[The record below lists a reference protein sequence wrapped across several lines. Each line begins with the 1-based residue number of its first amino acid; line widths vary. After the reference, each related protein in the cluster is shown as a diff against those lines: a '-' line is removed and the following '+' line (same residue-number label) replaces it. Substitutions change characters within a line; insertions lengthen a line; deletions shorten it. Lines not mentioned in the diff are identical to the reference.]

1 MEAKNYMVIG
11 AAVAGLA
18 LAFMV
23 YKGAG
28 KVVDK
33 AVDMAGDALQA
44 INPLNNENIISQ
56 GAEAAYRG
64 ATGSTGSMGTDLYDV
79 LHDGGMIDKG
89 VDLFMPNKEGSIVQ
103 TVIRAPGAVGEYI
116 GTTTYDNVQE
126 LKKWLGEWY

>member
-18 LAFMV
+18 LAYMA

-33 AVDMAGDALQA
+33 VTDMAGDALHA
-44 INPLNNENIISQ
+44 INPLNDNNVISQ
-56 GAEAAYRG
+56 GSDAVYQALG
-64 ATGSTGSMGTDLYDV
+64 GKTDPGTDLYWL
-79 LHDGGMIDKG
+79 LHDGGAVDKG

-103 TVIRAPGAVGEYI
+103 TVIRAPGAAGDYL
-116 GTTTYDNVQE
+116 GATAYDNVQD
-126 LKKWLGEWY
+126 LKKWLGEWF